1 MRKLIEMAGKARE
14 GAYAPYS
21 HFKVGA
27 ALITPDGHIFSGAN
41 VENASYGLT
50 MCAERVAIFQAVA
63 AHCREIEAIAVVADS
78 EEPVPP
84 CGACLQ
90 VLAEFGQDTKV
101 VLANLRG
108 KCLETTVRELLPRA
122 FDKKRI
128 NRE

>member
-1 MRKLIEMAGKARE
+1 MRKLIEAAGKARE

-21 HFKVGA
+21 HFEVGA
-27 ALITPDGHIFSGAN
+27 ALITSDGHIFSGAN

-63 AHCREIEAIAVVADS
+63 AHCREIEAIAVVTDS
-78 EEPVPP
+78 EEPAPP

-108 KCLETTVRELLPRA
+108 ECLETTVRELLPRA

>member
-1 MRKLIEMAGKARE
+1 MQKLIEAAGKARA

-27 ALITPDGHIFSGAN
+27 ALITPDGQIFSGAN

-63 AHCREIEAIAVVADS
+63 ARCRDIAAIAVVTDR
-78 EEPVPP
+78 EEPAPP

-90 VLAEFGQDTKV
+90 VLAEFGPDTKV
-101 VLANLRG
+101 VIANLRG
-108 KCLETTVRELLPRA
+108 KCLETTVRALLPRA
-122 FDKKRI
+122 FEKRMM
-128 NRE
+128 NGE